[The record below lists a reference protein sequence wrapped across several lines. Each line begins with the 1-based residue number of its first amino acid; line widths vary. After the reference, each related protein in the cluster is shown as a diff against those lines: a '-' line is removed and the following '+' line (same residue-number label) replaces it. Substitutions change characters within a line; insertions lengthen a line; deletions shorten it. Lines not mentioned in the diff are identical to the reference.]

1 MGILYLDFWNW
12 TLIKKNTK
20 IISFLKSKVYAGFK
34 LSLTKRTDEE
44 DRRSLKVY
52 KIKYKYGFI

>member
-34 LSLTKRTDEE
+34 LNLTKDEE